1 MPQAIKRDFLLLISI
16 VGGLA
21 LLSSTLSKTPVLP
34 LFAHA
39 LGATPAE
46 VGWIVMAST
55 VPGILI
61 SFPAG
66 ALSDYMGKR
75 SVIRA
80 ALVIFATAP
89 FLYLLVSDVAQLI
102 VVRFY
107 HGFATAIFGTVA
119 TAAIAQRYVKDRAAR
134 LSMFSSAT
142 IVGRSVAP
150 FLGGAL
156 ISLASFQ
163 LVYVACAVSGVLALA
178 LSLWLP
184 GETEP
189 VAAKARRPSTLAS
202 LRAIVSNR
210 YILATSGV
218 EAALYLAFG
227 AVEAFLALYA
237 AQLGMPAWQIG
248 LILGAQLLSIVLL
261 KPIMGMMSDK
271 AGREWVIVPGLLLTS
286 LSVLLLPCWSSVIGL
301 MVLMSAFG
309 TGFAAV
315 SSSTSALV
323 ADLTKTGALGASIG
337 VLSTIMDVGQ
347 AIGPV
352 LTGWMV
358 GRHGYAAAFVLL
370 AAILVTAA
378 TVFAG
383 LAWRRAR
390 ATAARSR

>member
-1 MPQAIKRDFLLLISI
+1 MTQASKRDFLLLISVI
-16 VGGLA
+16 GGLA

-39 LGATPAE
+39 LGASPAE
-46 VGWIVMAST
+46 IGWIVMAST

-66 ALSDYMGKR
+66 ALSDYLGKR
-75 SVIRA
+75 SVIRV

-89 FLYLLVSDVAQLI
+89 FLYLLVTDVTQLI

-119 TAAIAQRYVKDRAAR
+119 TAAIAQRYVADRATK
-134 LSMFSSAT
+134 LSTFSSAT

-156 ISLASFQ
+156 ISLASFHM
-163 LVYVACAVSGVLALA
+163 VYVACAVSGVLALV
-178 LSLWLP
+178 LSLCLP
-184 GETEP
+184 RETTGA
-189 VAAKARRPSTLAS
+189 VLAKTQRAPFFAS
-202 LRAIVSNR
+202 LRAVVSNR

-218 EAALYLAFG
+218 EAALYLVFG

-237 AQLGMPAWQIG
+237 AQQGIPAWQIG
-248 LILGAQLLSIVLL
+248 IILGAQLLSIVLL
-261 KPIMGMMSDK
+261 KPIMGMVSDK
-271 AGREWVIVPGLLLTS
+271 AGRERVIIPGLVVAG
-286 LSVLLLPCWSSVIGL
+286 LSVLLLPVWSSLIGL
-301 MVLMSAFG
+301 IVLMSVFG
-309 TGFAAV
+309 IGFAAV

-323 ADLTKTGALGASIG
+323 ADLTKNGAFGASMG

-358 GRHGYAAAFVLL
+358 GRYGYSPAFVLL
-370 AAILVTAA
+370 AAILLAA
-378 TVFAG
+378 AGVFAG
-383 LAWRRAR
+383 LAGQRRRVLA
-390 ATAARSR
+390 

>member
-1 MPQAIKRDFLLLISI
+1 MTQASKRDFLLLISI
-16 VGGLA
+16 IGGLA

-39 LGATPAE
+39 LGASPAE
-46 VGWIVMAST
+46 IGWIVMAST

-66 ALSDYMGKR
+66 ALSDYLGKR
-75 SVIRA
+75 SVIRV

-89 FLYLLVSDVAQLI
+89 FLYLLVTDVTQLI

-119 TAAIAQRYVKDRAAR
+119 TAAIAQRYVADRAAK
-134 LSMFSSAT
+134 LSTFSSAT

-156 ISLASFQ
+156 ISLASFHM
-163 LVYVACAVSGVLALA
+163 VYVTCAVSGALALV

-184 GETEP
+184 RETTG
-189 VAAKARRPSTLAS
+189 AALAKTQRAPFFAS
-202 LRAIVSNR
+202 LRAVVSNR

-218 EAALYLAFG
+218 EAALYLVFG

-237 AQLGMPAWQIG
+237 AQQGIPAWQIG
-248 LILGAQLLSIVLL
+248 IILGAQLLSIVLL
-261 KPIMGMMSDK
+261 KPIMGMVSDK
-271 AGREWVIVPGLLLTS
+271 AGRERVIIPGLVVAG
-286 LSVLLLPCWSSVIGL
+286 LSVLLLPVWSSLIGL
-301 MVLMSAFG
+301 IVLMSVFG
-309 TGFAAV
+309 IGFAAV

-323 ADLTKTGALGASIG
+323 ADLTKNGAFGASMG

-358 GRHGYAAAFVLL
+358 GRYGYSPAFVLL
-370 AAILVTAA
+370 AVILLAA
-378 TVFAG
+378 AGGFAG
-383 LAWRRAR
+383 LAGQRRRVLA
-390 ATAARSR
+390 

>member
-1 MPQAIKRDFLLLISI
+1 MTQARKRDFLLLISI
-16 VGGLA
+16 IGGLA

-39 LGATPAE
+39 LGASPAE
-46 VGWIVMAST
+46 IGWIVMAST

-66 ALSDYMGKR
+66 ALSDYLGKR
-75 SVIRA
+75 SVIRV

-89 FLYLLVSDVAQLI
+89 FLYLLVTDVTQLI

-119 TAAIAQRYVKDRAAR
+119 TAAIAQRYVADRAAR
-134 LSMFSSAT
+134 LSTFSSAT
-142 IVGRSVAP
+142 IIGRSVAP

-156 ISLASFQ
+156 ISLASFHM
-163 LVYVACAVSGVLALA
+163 VYVACAVSGVLALA

-184 GETEP
+184 RETGT
-189 VAAKARRPSTLAS
+189 ATANIQRPAFFAS
-202 LRAIVSNR
+202 LRAVVSNR

-218 EAALYLAFG
+218 EAALYLVFG

-237 AQLGMPAWQIG
+237 ARLGIPAWQIG
-248 LILGAQLLSIVLL
+248 IILGAQLLSIVLL
-261 KPIMGMMSDK
+261 KPIMGMVSDK
-271 AGREWVIVPGLLLTS
+271 AGRERVIIPGLVVAG
-286 LSVLLLPCWSSVIGL
+286 LSVLLLPVWSSLIGL
-301 MVLMSAFG
+301 IVLMSVFG
-309 TGFAAV
+309 IGFAAV

-323 ADLTKTGALGASIG
+323 ADLTKNGAFGASMG

-358 GRHGYAAAFVLL
+358 GRYGYTSAFVLL
-370 AAILVTAA
+370 AVILLTAA
-378 TVFAG
+378 GVFAG
-383 LAWRRAR
+383 LAGQRRRAL
-390 ATAARSR
+390 A